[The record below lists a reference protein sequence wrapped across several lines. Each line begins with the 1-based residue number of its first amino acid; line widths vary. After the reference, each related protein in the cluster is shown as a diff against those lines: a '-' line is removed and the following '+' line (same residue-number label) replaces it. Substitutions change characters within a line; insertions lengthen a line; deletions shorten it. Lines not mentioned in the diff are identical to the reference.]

1 MVKQRF
7 YMRTVKLFMM
17 LIVGIFLVSCASTS
31 NFVNIEDGKQIDKR
45 LVGDWEGVET
55 GQQYANVTKGWDLL
69 RMEDGKY
76 IIDFNA
82 NGETFRESGKWWV
95 KDGKYY
101 SQHSSG
107 ATEVYEY
114 TVNNNDEIHFKT
126 VKTDMKMA
134 AETYEF
140 IDRRKK

>member
-1 MVKQRF
+1 M
-7 YMRTVKLFMM
+7 
-17 LIVGIFLVSCASTS
+17 
-31 NFVNIEDGKQIDKR
+31 
-45 LVGDWEGVET
+45 
-55 GQQYANVTKGWDLL
+55 
-69 RMEDGKY
+69 
-76 IIDFNA
+76 
-82 NGETFRESGKWWV
+82 